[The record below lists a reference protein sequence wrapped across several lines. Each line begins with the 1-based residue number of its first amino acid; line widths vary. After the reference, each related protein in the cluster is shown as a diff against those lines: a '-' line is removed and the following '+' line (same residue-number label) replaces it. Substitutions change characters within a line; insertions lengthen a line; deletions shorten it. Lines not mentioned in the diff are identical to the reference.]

1 MAGFTWPYEEKRF
14 SIAHEQQGAKDTSK
28 PIQMPPVN
36 PRAMNSSAKIQEGAN
51 DSDFPVTSVA
61 VPGS

>member
-1 MAGFTWPYEEKRF
+1 MADFTWPYEEKRF
-14 SIAHEQQGAKDTSK
+14 SIAHKQQGAKDTGK

-36 PRAMNSSAKIQEGAN
+36 PRAMNSSAEIQGAHE
-51 DSDFPVTSVA
+51 SDFPVISVA